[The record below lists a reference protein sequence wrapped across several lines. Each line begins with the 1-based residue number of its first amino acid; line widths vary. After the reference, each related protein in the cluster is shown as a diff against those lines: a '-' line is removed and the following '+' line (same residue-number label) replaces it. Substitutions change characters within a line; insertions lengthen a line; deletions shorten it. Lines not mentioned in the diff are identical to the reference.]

1 MKWSHRL
8 VYRAMRVWWAIRR
21 PLTMGAF
28 VILVRGG
35 EVLLVRTTYHRTW
48 SLPGG
53 GVQRGETLE
62 QAARREAAE
71 EVGAT
76 LGELKLLGVYSSFRE
91 GKSDHVTVFTCE
103 DGEATLRGDHEIEAA
118 RWFPL
123 DALPPDVAPGTARRV
138 GEFVDG
144 RRSVVGRW

>member
-8 VYRAMRVWWAIRR
+8 VYRALRLWWAVRR

-28 VILVRGG
+28 VVLARDGQ
-35 EVLLVRTTYHRTW
+35 VLLVRTTYHRTW

-53 GVQRGETLE
+53 GVRRGETLE
-62 QAARREAAE
+62 QAARREASE

-76 LGELKLLGVYSSFRE
+76 LGELQLLGVYSRFRE
-91 GKSDHVTVFTCE
+91 HKSDHVAVFTCT
-103 DGEATLRGDHEIEAA
+103 DGDATLRGDHEIEEA

-123 DALPPDVAPGTARRV
+123 DALPPDVAPGTARRIA
-138 GEFVDG
+138 ELREG
-144 RRSVVGRW
+144 RRPAFGTW